1 MALEHSGGTRLL
13 PASHSKRE
21 KGEPT
26 FMPSASSRTTTDH
39 DEIRQWAKERGGR
52 PSCVRNTGG
61 DGDIGILRID
71 FPGYSG
77 EGSLE
82 EISWDNWFEKF
93 DERGLALLFQ
103 ETTAGG
109 QRSNFNKLVSREPA
123 KQSESAH
130 RGTGR
135 GPGRSTRAKSSSGS
149 TRSSSRSGKSTR
161 SRNQNRSEGRSSGRK
176 TTARAG
182 ESRGRSSS
190 RSASSRTSSA
200 RGKRSSSRAGRA
212 KETGTRTS
220 RASSTRRTSSGMRT
234 SKTRAAQGRSRSNAK
249 GKSSRSNLRR
259 AA

>member
-1 MALEHSGGTRLL
+1 
-13 PASHSKRE
+13 
-21 KGEPT
+21 
-26 FMPSASSRTTTDH
+26 MPSASSRTTTDH
-39 DEIRQWAKERGGR
+39 DEIRQWAEERGGR

-61 DGDIGILRID
+61 GDDIGILRLD

-82 EISWDNWFEKF
+82 EISWDDWFDKF

-109 QRSNFNKLVSREPA
+109 QRSNFNKLVSRETA
-123 KQSESAH
+123 RQAQTAH

-135 GPGRSTRAKSSSGS
+135 RTQATSKSRKAPSSA
-149 TRSSSRSGKSTR
+149 RSSSRSSKSTR
-161 SRNQNRSEGRSSGRK
+161 SRNQNRSEGRSSRRK

-190 RSASSRTSSA
+190 RSASSRTSNA
-200 RGKRSSSRAGRA
+200 RAKRSSSRSGRRT
-212 KETGTRTS
+212 ETGTRTS
-220 RASSTRRTSSGMRT
+220 RASSTRRSSSGMRT
-234 SKTRAAQGRSRSNAK
+234 SKSRAAQAGSRTKAK
-249 GKSSRSNLRR
+249 SKSSRSNLRR

>member
-1 MALEHSGGTRLL
+1 
-13 PASHSKRE
+13 
-21 KGEPT
+21 
-26 FMPSASSRTTTDH
+26 MPSASSRTTSDH
-39 DEIRQWAKERGGR
+39 DEIRQWAEERGGR

-61 DGDIGILRID
+61 GGDIGILRLD

-82 EISWDNWFEKF
+82 EISWDDWFDKF

-103 ETTAGG
+103 ETTARG
-109 QRSNFNKLVSREPA
+109 QRSNFNKLVSRETA
-123 KQSESAH
+123 MQSQSSH

-135 GPGRSTRAKSSSGS
+135 SRQATSKARRASSS
-149 TRSSSRSGKSTR
+149 TRSRSRSGKSTR
-161 SRNQNRSEGRSSGRK
+161 SRNQNRSEGRSSSRK

-190 RSASSRTSSA
+190 RSASSRTNSA

-220 RASSTRRTSSGMRT
+220 RASSTRRTSKS
-234 SKTRAAQGRSRSNAK
+234 RAAQGRSRSSAK